1 MCVQYVDYTP
11 VIRDDMAYL
20 LLQFLIY
27 YLLLSGTGN
36 YGSNTTSTQ
45 AINCLHVNSAVL
57 YACVDGA
64 V

>member
-1 MCVQYVDYTP
+1 
-11 VIRDDMAYL
+11 MAYL